1 MRTNIEWAVISITLI
16 LTMFGCS
23 GGSSPS
29 GGSSDTMAVN
39 ISGPSGTFTSIYTAG
54 SNTAPLNYPQFGAN
68 ISATNN
74 TRIYMIS
81 GITAPGSNAVTINI
95 DVNGNTAQSYNTG
108 GGDFTSNISYETY
121 NPSSQSYMSMFSST
135 NGTITLSSIGNVGE
149 KINGT
154 FDAIVASVTNTSD
167 ILKISG
173 TFSVTRDQ

>member
-1 MRTNIEWAVISITLI
+1 
-16 LTMFGCS
+16 
-23 GGSSPS
+23 
-29 GGSSDTMAVN
+29 
-39 ISGPSGTFTSIYTAG
+39 
-54 SNTAPLNYPQFGAN
+54 
-68 ISATNN
+68 
-74 TRIYMIS
+74 MIS